1 MRPSRTGWGPTPNNV
16 PMNPIRTL
24 VVDDSAVYR
33 RLLSD
38 AISSLPGAGPAVC
51 VSSGPLALARMA
63 SEAFDLVLLDVFMP
77 EMNGPEVLAKIR
89 AAHPNVAVVMVSG
102 ATGRDAEVTISS
114 LSAGAL
120 DFIPKPLANN
130 QQNGMEIMRS
140 QLQRVI
146 QLVSLRALS
155 RPATASAPSAS
166 PPASASRPTP
176 PQPASPFPALSAP
189 PRAPEILLIGVSTG
203 GPRALL
209 DVIPQLPASFP
220 IPILIVQHM
229 PPVFTKSLAEQ
240 LDRISPLH
248 VEEAANA
255 ITLRPG
261 NILIAPG
268 GSHLKIRRAPDGTL
282 QTRITDDP
290 PVNSCRPSVDSLFQS
305 AAECRLRGAI
315 AVILT
320 GMGEDGANGVA
331 ALKSAGPTWCVS
343 QDAASC
349 VVYGMP
355 MAVAK
360 RGLSNEVLPLTAIA
374 RRLDE
379 LARR

>member
-1 MRPSRTGWGPTPNNV
+1 
-16 PMNPIRTL
+16 MNPLRTL

-38 AISSLPGAGPAVC
+38 SISSLPGAGPVVS
-51 VSSGPLALARMA
+51 VSSGPLALSRMA
-63 SEAFDLVLLDVFMP
+63 TEPFDLVLLDVFMP

-89 AAHPNVAVVMVSG
+89 VAHPHTVVVMVSG
-102 ATGRDAEVTISS
+102 ATGRDAEVTISA

-146 QLVSLRALS
+146 QLVSLRALT
-155 RPATASAPSAS
+155 RPVTSSAAAPAPRPTAPPPVS
-166 PPASASRPTP
+166 PPPLAT
-176 PQPASPFPALSAP
+176 PALSAP
-189 PRAPEILLIGVSTG
+189 PRSPELLLIGVSTG

-209 DVIPQLPASFP
+209 DVIPQLPANFP
-220 IPILIVQHM
+220 IPVLVVQHM

-248 VEEAANA
+248 VEEAANGVT
-255 ITLRPG
+255 IRPG
-261 NILIAPG
+261 TILIAPG

-315 AVILT
+315 TVILT

-331 ALKSAGPTWCVS
+331 ALKAAAPTWCVS

-355 MAVAK
+355 MAVAR

>member
-1 MRPSRTGWGPTPNNV
+1 
-16 PMNPIRTL
+16 MNPLRVL

-38 AISSLPGAGPAVC
+38 AISPLPGIGQVAS
-51 VSSGPLALARMA
+51 VSSGPLALSRMA
-63 SEAFDLVLLDVFMP
+63 TEAFDLVLLDVFMP
-77 EMNGPEVLAKIR
+77 EMNGPEVLTKIR
-89 AAHPNVAVVMVSG
+89 AAHPNVVVVMVSG
-102 ATGRDAEVTISS
+102 ATGRDAEVTISA

-120 DFIPKPLANN
+120 DFIPKPLASN
-130 QQNGMEIMRS
+130 QQNGMDIMRS

-146 QLVSLRALS
+146 QLVNLRAIS
-155 RPATASAPSAS
+155 RPAAASPLALPPPTAAAPRPAPAVRRPSSLLPPPPAS
-166 PPASASRPTP
+166 PPAPSVSSLATP
-176 PQPASPFPALSAP
+176 PRS
-189 PRAPEILLIGVSTG
+189 PEILLIGVSTG

-209 DVIPQLPASFP
+209 DVIPQLPANFP
-220 IPILIVQHM
+220 IPVLIVQHM
-229 PPVFTKSLAEQ
+229 PPIFTKSLAEQ
-240 LDRISPLH
+240 LDRVSPLH
-248 VEEAANA
+248 IDEAADSVT
-255 ITLRPG
+255 IRPG

-268 GSHLKIRRAPDGTL
+268 GSHLKIRRAPDGSL
-282 QTRITDDP
+282 QPRITDDP

-305 AAECRLRGAI
+305 ASECRLRGVLT
-315 AVILT
+315 VILT

-331 ALKSAGPTWCVS
+331 ALKSNTPTWCVS

-355 MAVAK
+355 MAVAR
-360 RGLSNEVLPLTAIA
+360 RGLSNEVLPLTSIA

>member
-1 MRPSRTGWGPTPNNV
+1 
-16 PMNPIRTL
+16 MNPLRTL

-38 AISSLPGAGPAVC
+38 AIASLPGAGPVVS
-51 VSSGPLALARMA
+51 VSSGPLALARLA
-63 SEAFDLVLLDVFMP
+63 TEPFDLVLLDVFMP

-89 AAHPNVAVVMVSG
+89 TAHPKTVVVMVSG
-102 ATGRDAEVTISS
+102 ATGRDAEITINS

-120 DFIPKPLANN
+120 DFIPKPLATNL
-130 QQNGMEIMRS
+130 QNGMDIMRS
-140 QLQRVI
+140 QLQRII
-146 QLVSLRALS
+146 QLVGLRALS
-155 RPATASAPSAS
+155 RPTIATATIAAAPRPSAGHPPPPPALATPALTS
-166 PPASASRPTP
+166 PPRS
-176 PQPASPFPALSAP
+176 
-189 PRAPEILLIGVSTG
+189 PEILLIGVSTG

-209 DVIPQLPASFP
+209 DVIPHLPASFP

-248 VEEAANA
+248 VEEAADSTTIRA
-255 ITLRPG
+255 G

-315 AVILT
+315 TVILT

-331 ALKSAGPTWCVS
+331 ALKSAVPTWCVS

-355 MAVAK
+355 MAVAR
-360 RGLSNEVLPLTAIA
+360 RGLSNEVLPLTSIA
-374 RRLDE
+374 RRLEE